1 MVLFFKIDD
10 KKKLRMLY
18 CTNFK
23 AQEVNPAVKPLPSS
37 VFINLK
43 KEEKSINKRYKV
55 TNWSKDRKNP
65 IVNIKSSVK
74 ILEDKVDETLCA

>member
-1 MVLFFKIDD
+1 MNNVYRNKISVQRMVLFFKIDS

-23 AQEVNPAVKPLPSS
+23 AQEVNQVEQKVSSERFKFKPKGDQSPIST
-37 VFINLK
+37 I
-43 KEEKSINKRYKV
+43 
-55 TNWSKDRKNP
+55 TSK
-65 IVNIKSSVK
+65 VK